1 MQPIYTFNAPLKL
14 TVILALHWF
23 LPPTFQTSSITLL
36 TTFMKPSIGLL
47 RKRTWITGL
56 NVRPA
61 RFPPSC
67 WNQADRVQ
75 TDLNRTKNYC
85 ESFNKTFS
93 VLLLVTPILQST
105 TSYLYSKAGSLP
117 TGEKFSLLRETASTL
132 RRMQQ

>member
-47 RKRTWITGL
+47 RKRTWITEL
-56 NVRPA
+56 NGRPA
-61 RFPPSC
+61 RLPPSC

-93 VLLLVTPILQST
+93 TVVGHANPTIYNFLSLQ
-105 TSYLYSKAGSLP
+105 KAGSLP